1 MIKTKGDFPGIM
13 TKTNGSLEKQRDTR
27 RSRTEIERKIKDGN
41 YIEWM
46 KERFGVMEMDEII
59 ADKEFINDMIKE
71 IERVREEKI
80 VYDKDYKKY
89 DLDKWRRKNNRKLLL
104 RRINEKAREKR
115 EKWVMGEGVEDVI
128 YDSN

>member
-59 ADKEFINDMIKE
+59 ADKEFINDMVKE
-71 IERVREEKI
+71 IVQYRDWET
-80 VYDKDYKKY
+80 D
-89 DLDKWRRKNNRKLLL
+89 RKS
-104 RRINEKAREKR
+104 
-115 EKWVMGEGVEDVI
+115 VV
-128 YDSN
+128 